1 MHQEA
6 EQTRN
11 HPLITLQ
18 RGDGQSP
25 QDEDAG
31 NHISPPNRL
40 AAISMIAETIFF
52 MVEMRPIRTRFYRD
66 HEQGRPRGRAE
77 AAIGVSGSAGGG
89 KGARDSAGL
98 LSRFGGFCYARAVG
112 GVARNR
118 SGVSAVPS
126 AEVVMAAMAIRRPRW
141 RVLLAT
147 AVVAVAAAAAG
158 AAAVHAPAPAAH
170 AVADDGVINAH

>member
-11 HPLITLQ
+11 HPLTTLQ

-52 MVEMRPIRTRFYRD
+52 VVEMRPICTRFYRD
-66 HEQGRPRGRAE
+66 HEQGRPRGRA
-77 AAIGVSGSAGGG
+77 
-89 KGARDSAGL
+89 GL
-98 LSRFGGFCYARAVG
+98 LSCFGGFCYAHAVG
-112 GVARNR
+112 EVVRNR

-126 AEVVMAAMAIRRPRW
+126 AEVVMATIAIRRPRW

-170 AVADDGVINAH
+170 AVADDGVISAH